1 MKLVYV
7 ADPMCSWC
15 YGFGKEMTAVMEMH
29 PELELDIVV
38 GGVRAGATDILD
50 DAGKAFR
57 LGHWER
63 VQANSG
69 LPFNREAFLARQ
81 NFVYDTEPVC
91 RAVVAARKL
100 APDADLLGVFRTL
113 QKAFYVDGLDT
124 TDGHVLADVA
134 SAALHAAGHAI
145 DAAAFHATWQAA
157 ATIAETQ
164 ADFRKARTMGVR
176 SFPALL
182 LETSKGMVEVS
193 PGYAHAPVIEARLR
207 ALLAQ
212 SAGSRAA

>member
-7 ADPMCSWC
+7 GDPMCSWC
-15 YGFGKEMTAVMEMH
+15 YGFGKEMTALMHMH
-29 PELELDIVV
+29 PELELEIVA

-63 VQANSG
+63 VQASSG
-69 LPFNREAFLARQ
+69 LPFNREAFLARK

-100 APDADLLGVFRTL
+100 APEADLLSVFRAL
-113 QKAFYVDGLDT
+113 QNAFYVDGLDT
-124 TDGHVLADVA
+124 TDGHVLSEVA
-134 SAALHAAGHAI
+134 SAALDGTAHPI
-145 DAAAFHATWQAA
+145 DAATFHATWEAE

-164 ADFRKARTMGVR
+164 ADFRRARAMGVN

-182 LETSKGMVEVS
+182 FDTGDGMAVVS
-193 PGYAHAPVIEARLR
+193 PGYAHAPALDARLR
-207 ALLAQ
+207 VLLAQ
-212 SAGSRAA
+212 FAGKQSA